1 MDYGDVYVL
10 PLHSDL
16 HPPDVHRL
24 PDSIRHFSIH
34 FLRMTA
40 IPSWCWLLS
49 LPVYSNFSAVLVLYL
64 PDPNSKNV
72 QIIVYHLCCNLY
84 QLSCLI
90 HRPIVSESNSG
101 LGFGADDFHPPVS
114 GFLSA
119 FTTVVHTSI
128 FPCLWKPI
136 TPSSVDFLCYRFRNI
151 GVLPE

>member
-1 MDYGDVYVL
+1 MDYGDVDVL

-16 HPPDVHRL
+16 YPPDVDRL

-34 FLRMTA
+34 SLRMTA

-49 LPVYSNFSAVLVLYL
+49 LPVYSNSSAVLVLYL

-72 QIIVYHLCCNLY
+72 QIIVYHLCCNLCL
-84 QLSCLI
+84 LSCLI

-114 GFLSA
+114 GYLPA

-128 FPCLWKPI
+128 FP
-136 TPSSVDFLCYRFRNI
+136 
-151 GVLPE
+151 